1 MPMKILFASHDD
13 GTTSSLAL
21 ALTVSALALP
31 CVVNA
36 QPAYNSEA
44 FCELRAIVGISADG
58 GWSPAGAD
66 PRSQV
71 AFCVESERAAESD
84 IASRWSSIPESI
96 RRSCE
101 LVARDYVS
109 LQKCVN
115 GTE

>member
-1 MPMKILFASHDD
+1 MKIFFATD
-13 GTTSSLAL
+13 GDGAKISLTL
-21 ALTVSALALP
+21 ALTASVLALP
-31 CVVNA
+31 SIANA
-36 QPAYNSEA
+36 QPVYNSEA
-44 FCELRAIVGISADG
+44 FCELRAIVGISVDG

-71 AFCVESERAAESD
+71 AFCVESERAAEND
-84 IASRWSSIPESI
+84 IASRWSSIPESV

-101 LVARDYVS
+101 FVARDYVA